1 MVYMLNSKKALARAL
16 FFCLTGNQ
24 RKPDRNARI
33 LRIYQNDQL
42 ASPWT
47 PSHPAISIEL
57 SDKLADI
64 EAGNVQE
71 CSITSTFS
79 RAPPIVPCFSKCV
92 HWNRGK
98 PAVIRRPIHFPCC
111 SLVSLFIVSTTL
123 LSLGDSARDSDFRAR
138 LPFSSNSVESVC
150 LTIGTLLTTS
160 CLVSRLSPIKTTTI
174 CSAL

>member
-47 PSHPAISIEL
+47 AFRPAISIEL

-71 CSITSTFS
+71 YSSTFS
-79 RAPPIVPCFSKCV
+79 IAPPIVPCFSKCV
-92 HWNRGK
+92 HWNRRK

>member
-1 MVYMLNSKKALARAL
+1 MLNAKKALARAL
-16 FFCLTGNQ
+16 FFCLTDNQ
-24 RKPDRNARI
+24 QKPDRNARI
-33 LRIYQNDQL
+33 LWIYQTNQL

-47 PSHPAISIEL
+47 AFRPAISIEL

-71 CSITSTFS
+71 YSSTFS
-79 RAPPIVPCFSKCV
+79 IAPPIVPCFSKCV
-92 HWNRGK
+92 HWNRRK

-111 SLVSLFIVSTTL
+111 SLFSLFIVSTTL